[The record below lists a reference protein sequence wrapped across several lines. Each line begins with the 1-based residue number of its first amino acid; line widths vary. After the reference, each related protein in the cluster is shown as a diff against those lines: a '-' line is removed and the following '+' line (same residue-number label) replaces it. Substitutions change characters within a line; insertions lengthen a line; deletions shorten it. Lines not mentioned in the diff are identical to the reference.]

1 MGVTARSGI
10 VARKLAPI
18 NITHPE
24 LWIKTRCFGMNHQ
37 HGTAEVLRGTEID
50 WTPKKKIAK
59 LELIE
64 GEDPYEMD
72 TSSQIKHYHSQQ

>member
-1 MGVTARSGI
+1 
-10 VARKLAPI
+10 
-18 NITHPE
+18 
-24 LWIKTRCFGMNHQ
+24 MNHQ
-37 HGTAEVLRGTEID
+37 HGTAEVFRGTEID

-72 TSSQIKHYHSQQ
+72 TTSQIKHYQSQQ